1 MLHPGGGSLLS
12 ELPSQRTALVDQARI
27 GLKPSTISQFIA
39 LTLQK
44 SNQTTA
50 NLNIVKSLQTDSES
64 LRHECERLKREQS
77 DKDTLIRDL

>member
-1 MLHPGGGSLLS
+1 MLHPGSGSLLS
-12 ELPSQRTALVDQARI
+12 EVPSQRTALLDQART

-44 SNQTTA
+44 SKKLTA
-50 NLNIVKSLQTDSES
+50 NLIIVKSLQTDSES
-64 LRHECERLKREQS
+64 FRHECERLKREHS